1 VVDDEEKAGE
11 REREEFSW
19 IMQRTVPQID
29 YIDKVPYR
37 TADTRRRGQG
47 GTVNGKDTSV
57 EVESRPVDVCMYSA
71 RTWIGPKVVMGK
83 GIGALRPRLD
93 SAGRGRLVGG

>member
-1 VVDDEEKAGE
+1 VDHAADCTPDRLYRQGTLPHCRHEEAG
-11 REREEFSW
+11 
-19 IMQRTVPQID
+19 T
-29 YIDKVPYR
+29 
-37 TADTRRRGQG
+37 G